1 MADSANDCFS
11 SINNMERF
19 TISLDNQLSK
29 QFDDLMRIRG
39 YTNRSE
45 AIRDLIREKLET
57 ERLKEENDGYCIATL
72 SYIYDH
78 HASDLASRITAAQ
91 HDHHD
96 LTLSSMHVHM
106 DHDNCLEVV
115 ILRGTT
121 QRVKSFA
128 DFVMATRGIR
138 HGKLHMVPVEI
149 TQTQHSPTS
158 TPHTHS
164 NPLT

>member
-1 MADSANDCFS
+1 
-11 SINNMERF
+11 MERL
-19 TISLDNQLSK
+19 TISLDDQLSR
-29 QFDDLMRIRG
+29 QLDDYIRERG

-45 AIRDLIREKLET
+45 AMRDLIREQLEIA
-57 ERLKEENDGYCIATL
+57 RLKKGDEGHCVATL
-72 SYIYDH
+72 SYIYNH
-78 HASDLASRITAAQ
+78 HQSDLAARVTAVQ

-115 ILRGTT
+115 ILRGDINSVKNFAN
-121 QRVKSFA
+121 RVT
-128 DFVMATRGIR
+128 ATRGVR

-149 TQTQHSPTS
+149 KEEEHESGSSRHS
-158 TPHTHS
+158 HT

>member
-1 MADSANDCFS
+1 
-11 SINNMERF
+11 MERL
-19 TISLDNQLSK
+19 TISLDNQLSE
-29 QFDDLMRIRG
+29 QFDDFIHARG

-45 AIRDLIREKLET
+45 AMRDLIREKLEA
-57 ERLKEENDGYCIATL
+57 ERLKEWDDGYCVATL
-72 SYIYDH
+72 SYIYNH
-78 HASDLASRITAAQ
+78 HESDLASRVTSVQ

-115 ILRGTT
+115 ILRGTI
-121 QRVKSFA
+121 QGVKKFA
-128 DFVMATRGIR
+128 NLVMATRGVR

-149 TQTQHSPTS
+149 TQQQHSRS
-158 TPHTHS
+158 SSPHTHS

>member
-1 MADSANDCFS
+1 
-11 SINNMERF
+11 MERL
-19 TISLDNQLSK
+19 TISLNNQLSE
-29 QFDDLMRIRG
+29 QFDDFIHARG

-45 AIRDLIREKLET
+45 AMRDLIREKLEA
-57 ERLKEENDGYCIATL
+57 ERLREWDDGYCVATL
-72 SYIYDH
+72 SYIYNH
-78 HASDLASRITAAQ
+78 HESDLASRVTSVQ

-115 ILRGTT
+115 ILRGTI
-121 QRVKSFA
+121 QGVKKFA
-128 DFVMATRGIR
+128 NLVMATRGVR

-149 TQTQHSPTS
+149 TQQQHSRS
-158 TPHTHS
+158 SSPHTHS